1 MTKSSVQKTTNTPN
15 WFAQHWKT
23 IILVI
28 SVALALFLF
37 ESSIY
42 YFVINEKFIK
52 YWIIIPC
59 FTYMV
64 CCFIKYFIKNNL
76 YKKYVVEIS
85 NIIALGLLFLSIK
98 IEQLKSIY
106 INNYEILSFV
116 IVFIGFLSLVLIK
129 TDKVTTINMANG
141 KIINKKLFNLFY
153 LNTSKAHE
161 IAMLIDNKVVKNIER
176 ENVSEH
182 AVKSST
188 TLSFNQKA
196 ITSSNDISTEDLSK
210 QRVFESFDV
219 KETKSLMLRT
229 IYDSIATSSKSNFS
243 VGSLV
248 LFENVEL
255 KQLNVDDTVM
265 ILNILQDSKFNNQ
278 ENDSI
283 EINYNKMLDKMLDDF
298 TVDYTFCY
306 SQDGQSEQK
315 YLIRLPYKSDDNF
328 ENGYQHNDLQLGRL
342 SVIGI
347 YRGEIDF
354 SRVESMSSKFLDM
367 VFDSY
372 NEQKT
377 ENAQSHQMKL
387 SNATKINNDIEFDFS
402 RKKFDDKIRLIDII
416 AIIQEISFKKDEE

>member
-1 MTKSSVQKTTNTPN
+1 MAKSSASKATDTSN
-15 WFAQHWKT
+15 WLLKHWKT
-23 IILVI
+23 IILI
-28 SVALALFLF
+28 KSVALALFLF

-42 YFVINEKFIK
+42 YFFINEKFAK
-52 YWIIIPC
+52 YWIVIPC
-59 FTYMV
+59 FTYV
-64 CCFIKYFIKNNL
+64 ICCFTKYFIKNNL
-76 YKKYVVEIS
+76 YKEYVIETS
-85 NIIALGLLFLSIK
+85 NIIALGLLFLSIR

-106 INNYEILSFV
+106 INNYEIFSFI
-116 IVFIGFLSLVLIK
+116 IVFIGLLSLVLVK
-129 TDKVTTINMANG
+129 TNNDTAINIANG
-141 KIINKKLFNLFY
+141 KTTNKKLFNLFY

-161 IAMLIDNKVVKNIER
+161 IAMLIDNKVVKNIEK
-176 ENVSEH
+176 EDVSEH

-188 TLSFNQKA
+188 ALSFNHKTF
-196 ITSSNDISTEDLSK
+196 TSSNDMSTEDLSK
-210 QRVFESFDV
+210 QRVFESFEV

-229 IYDSIATSSKSNFS
+229 IYDSIANSSKSTFS

-265 ILNILQDSKFNNQ
+265 ILNILQDSKFNDQ

-306 SQDGQSEQK
+306 SHNGESEQK

-354 SRVESMSSKFLDM
+354 SMVESMSSKFLDM

-372 NEQKT
+372 NEQKNET
-377 ENAQSHQMKL
+377 TQSHQMKS
-387 SNATKINNDIEFDFS
+387 SNVIKTNNDIEFDFS
-402 RKKFDDKIRLIDII
+402 RKKFNDKIRLIDII